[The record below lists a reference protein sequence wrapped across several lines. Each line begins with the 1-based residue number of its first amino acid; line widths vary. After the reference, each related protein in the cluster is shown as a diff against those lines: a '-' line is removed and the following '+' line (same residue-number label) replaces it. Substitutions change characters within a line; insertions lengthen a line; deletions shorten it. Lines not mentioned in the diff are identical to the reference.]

1 MERLKQ
7 IWKALHPTVTARA
20 PAGDREDGRVSPMPA
35 VASDG
40 VSTPAPGGCAAFL
53 TSSQGR
59 SRGLAKAVPAKASG
73 RPPVS

>member
-20 PAGDREDGRVSPMPA
+20 LGGGHEDVGVSPTAA
-35 VASDG
+35 VASVG
-40 VSTPAPGGCAAFL
+40 VSAPAAGGYTAFV

-59 SRGLAKAVPAKASG
+59 SRGLARAVPAKASG